1 MGPADARPGRCDPS
15 SRAQRVAGRGGW
27 PQAGRV
33 GVSPQTPMQR
43 WFPIRPPPVTSIARC
58 ATLPAAR
65 FARPG
70 EGWGGGKLGLSAG
83 EDVDVT
89 AADGRTI
96 AIAKAEQDHEKP
108 DRLQR
113 ALANIRNRN
122 WTLPPD
128 YKFDRDE
135 ANER

>member
-1 MGPADARPGRCDPS
+1 
-15 SRAQRVAGRGGW
+15 
-27 PQAGRV
+27 
-33 GVSPQTPMQR
+33 
-43 WFPIRPPPVTSIARC
+43 
-58 ATLPAAR
+58 
-65 FARPG
+65 
-70 EGWGGGKLGLSAG
+70 
-83 EDVDVT
+83 VT